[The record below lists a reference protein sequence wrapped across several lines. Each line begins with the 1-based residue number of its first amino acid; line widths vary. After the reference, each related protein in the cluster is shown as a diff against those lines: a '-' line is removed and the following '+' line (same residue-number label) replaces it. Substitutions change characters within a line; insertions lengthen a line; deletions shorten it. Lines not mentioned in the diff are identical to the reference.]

1 MLFLYKCLL
10 SCSLQYGFTSF
21 SIVSQGNDFSVFA
34 LFSLI
39 YTSFYTNFSKR
50 LMNVLYMY
58 VYIIYIYIYIFIY
71 IYIYININVFVCFF
85 NCFYLGQVF
94 KIASSINQAKST
106 SNSKFVAFI
115 CIISLN
121 VYNSQRFKSYATD
134 PCWLLANK

>member
-21 SIVSQGNDFSVFA
+21 SIVSEGNDFSVFA

-58 VYIIYIYIYIFIY
+58 VCVYIYIYIYIY
-71 IYIYININVFVCFF
+71 ISINVFVWFF

-94 KIASSINQAKST
+94 KIASLINQAKST

-134 PCWLLANK
+134 PCRLLGNK